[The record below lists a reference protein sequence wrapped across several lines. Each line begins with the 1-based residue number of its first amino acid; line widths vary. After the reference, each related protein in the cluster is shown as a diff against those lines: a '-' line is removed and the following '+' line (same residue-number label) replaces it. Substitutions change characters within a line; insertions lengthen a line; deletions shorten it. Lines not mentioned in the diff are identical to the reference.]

1 MGEIL
6 AAHSGLAREY
16 AHILL
21 SYARTDGNYLEHE
34 GLQRGLLWGIGKLS
48 EKRPELVRE
57 AAGVLLPYLE
67 SQDGVIRGLAARVMG
82 LLQLKEAQPV
92 LRELAEDAF
101 SMVIMV
107 GNRLTTVR
115 VKDLAEEALRS
126 IE

>member
-1 MGEIL
+1 V
-6 AAHSGLAREY
+6 
-16 AHILL
+16 
-21 SYARTDGNYLEHE
+21 
-34 GLQRGLLWGIGKLS
+34 GISRLS